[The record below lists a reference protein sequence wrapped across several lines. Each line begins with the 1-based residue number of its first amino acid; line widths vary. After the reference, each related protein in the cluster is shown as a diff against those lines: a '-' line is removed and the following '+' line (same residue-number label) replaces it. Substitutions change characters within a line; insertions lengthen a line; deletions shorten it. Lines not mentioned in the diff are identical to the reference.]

1 MQKGAVVTTSFG
13 VRKWNPRQ
21 AWHWWRKHPEA
32 ILLPGPLQEGLPLVQ
47 LCVPVW
53 FFPFFTCSCI
63 SLCCT
68 ESCVE
73 GSLCWGGGG
82 SFSSVL
88 PMG

>member
-1 MQKGAVVTTSFG
+1 MLNKQLRKDRVKQKGAVVTTSFG

-53 FFPFFTCSCI
+53 FFLLYMFMYFF
-63 SLCCT
+63 
-68 ESCVE
+68 
-73 GSLCWGGGG
+73 
-82 SFSSVL
+82 VL
-88 PMG
+88 H